1 MELDALYVEALR
13 RVARWADDTLETEVA
28 DAVLV
33 AIGFEL
39 RRLGVRLSCRET
51 GSETLH

>member
-28 DAVLV
+28 ETRCWLPSDSSLDAL
-33 AIGFEL
+33 A
-39 RRLGVRLSCRET
+39 SA
-51 GSETLH
+51 

>member
-1 MELDALYVEALR
+1 MELDLLYVEALR
-13 RVARWADDTLETEVA
+13 RVARWADDSLETEVA

-39 RRLGVRLSCRET
+39 RRLGVRLSRRE
-51 GSETLH
+51 GQSETVH